1 MSRKRLAGSTT
12 TTVMVDGTPVV
23 VTLDE
28 DPTFAGLRSRLID
41 INKIVGVKGYIL
53 RNATSAVIDLQNPA
67 KLMEYALL
75 SSEAADAC
83 QEISAAFSVNAN
95 RTVVKG
101 KEIKMLY
108 MAFGANKLSV
118 FMDKG
123 VDHADI
129 FKLISP

>member
-1 MSRKRLAGSTT
+1 MSRKKLAGSTT

-75 SSEAADAC
+75 SSEAADASKKSR
-83 QEISAAFSVNAN
+83 QPSA
-95 RTVVKG
+95 
-101 KEIKMLY
+101 
-108 MAFGANKLSV
+108 
-118 FMDKG
+118 
-123 VDHADI
+123 
-129 FKLISP
+129 

>member
-1 MSRKRLAGSTT
+1 
-12 TTVMVDGTPVV
+12 
-23 VTLDE
+23 
-28 DPTFAGLRSRLID
+28 
-41 INKIVGVKGYIL
+41 
-53 RNATSAVIDLQNPA
+53 
-67 KLMEYALL
+67 
-75 SSEAADAC
+75 
-83 QEISAAFSVNAN
+83 VNAN

-129 FKLISP
+129 FKLVSP

>member
-1 MSRKRLAGSTT
+1 MSRKKLAGSTT